1 MERLRT
7 NCPSLNFFTTEQ
19 LVSLS
24 KELAKLNN
32 DKKSSLDSQALMML
46 RLVAPKANDKT
57 LIKFVVDHLKAFTHD
72 AFNEASSDDM
82 EVEIEEQ
89 DDADDLPGTVF
100 ENYLHNHFVLNGA
113 FLTSWTGR
121 NKIPYPTGTILSRM
135 ASEGTK
141 FLPRTPKAQGE
152 DI

>member
-89 DDADDLPGTVF
+89 DDADDLPGTDF
-100 ENYLHNHFVLNGA
+100 ENHQMMKLIEIKSCNVFYRSFDGDDGNENFQRHFQTL
-113 FLTSWTGR
+113 R
-121 NKIPYPTGTILSRM
+121 
-135 ASEGTK
+135 
-141 FLPRTPKAQGE
+141 
-152 DI
+152 

>member
-32 DKKSSLDSQALMML
+32 DKKSTLDSQALMML

-72 AFNEASSDDM
+72 ASNEASSDDM

-100 ENYLHNHFVLNGA
+100 ENHIVLNDDTLSNSIMLRFYRSFDGDDGNEN
-113 FLTSWTGR
+113 FQR
-121 NKIPYPTGTILSRM
+121 NFQALR
-135 ASEGTK
+135 
-141 FLPRTPKAQGE
+141 
-152 DI
+152 

>member
-1 MERLRT
+1 
-7 NCPSLNFFTTEQ
+7 
-19 LVSLS
+19 
-24 KELAKLNN
+24 
-32 DKKSSLDSQALMML
+32 ML

-100 ENYLHNHFVLNGA
+100 ENYLHNHFVLSDD
-113 FLTSWTGR
+113 TYR
-121 NKIPYPTGTILSRM
+121 NLIMLRFYRSFDGDDGYENFQRHLQALR
-135 ASEGTK
+135 
-141 FLPRTPKAQGE
+141 
-152 DI
+152 